1 MSQVVQA
8 ELVLKSDAVFTGDGL
23 SPFKGGVAIADGKIV
38 ACGDD
43 LHLAPFIGPDTDVR
57 EFGDRLIMP
66 GIIDSHTHFAQGAMT
81 TDPDFC
87 VNLIDCTSFEQV
99 MERMQA
105 FAESHPD
112 NEWLVGVQAIQ
123 FQWEVPEMPSAKMI
137 DAYISDRPVFLS
149 QVDMHTFSANTCA
162 IEKVG
167 VTRDTPDPVGGKI
180 LKDENGDP
188 TGVFSNNAGALFM
201 DEVYNPPLE
210 RARESFAKTAQR
222 AVSYGITSVGAVNP
236 TFVSLEDPYRVF
248 ADMNRAGEFPLRV
261 FMYTDLFEVE
271 TMTLDEIRAKY
282 DFPDTT
288 IEWNGFKQF
297 IDGVCSDHTAWMLD
311 DYSNAPGNA
320 GEPAEDPERVR
331 AAVLRA
337 CEWGVL
343 TRIHAI
349 GDRSV
354 RYVLDCFEEAER
366 LYGKQG
372 LRHCMEHDETVQPE
386 DLPRFAQLGIS
397 ACMQPWHMLLDMGDL
412 AKDDAVGPERAALS
426 WPIRSLMASGANV
439 SLGSDFPV
447 VGIEPMEEVYGSVYR
462 MLEDGSNP
470 EGWFPEERITMAEAL
485 HAYTYGS
492 AYAMGVEDRL
502 GTLAVG
508 KEADVCVLSRNLFE
522 CEPAEVLD
530 TVSEL
535 TVSGGKIVYEA

>member
-1 MSQVVQA
+1 
-8 ELVLKSDAVFTGDGL
+8 
-23 SPFKGGVAIADGKIV
+23 
-38 ACGDD
+38 
-43 LHLAPFIGPDTDVR
+43 
-57 EFGDRLIMP
+57 
-66 GIIDSHTHFAQGAMT
+66 
-81 TDPDFC
+81 
-87 VNLIDCTSFEQV
+87 
-99 MERMQA
+99 
-105 FAESHPD
+105 
-112 NEWLVGVQAIQ
+112 
-123 FQWEVPEMPSAKMI
+123 MPSAKMI

-447 VGIEPMEEVYGSVYR
+447 VGIEPMEEVYGAVYR

-485 HAYTYGS
+485 RAYTYGS

>member
-1 MSQVVQA
+1 
-8 ELVLKSDAVFTGDGL
+8 
-23 SPFKGGVAIADGKIV
+23 
-38 ACGDD
+38 
-43 LHLAPFIGPDTDVR
+43 
-57 EFGDRLIMP
+57 
-66 GIIDSHTHFAQGAMT
+66 
-81 TDPDFC
+81 
-87 VNLIDCTSFEQV
+87 
-99 MERMQA
+99 
-105 FAESHPD
+105 
-112 NEWLVGVQAIQ
+112 
-123 FQWEVPEMPSAKMI
+123 
-137 DAYISDRPVFLS
+137 
-149 QVDMHTFSANTCA
+149 
-162 IEKVG
+162 
-167 VTRDTPDPVGGKI
+167 
-180 LKDENGDP
+180 
-188 TGVFSNNAGALFM
+188 
-201 DEVYNPPLE
+201 
-210 RARESFAKTAQR
+210 
-222 AVSYGITSVGAVNP
+222 
-236 TFVSLEDPYRVF
+236 
-248 ADMNRAGEFPLRV
+248 
-261 FMYTDLFEVE
+261 
-271 TMTLDEIRAKY
+271 MTLDEIRAKY

-447 VGIEPMEEVYGSVYR
+447 VGIEPMEEVYGAVYR

-485 HAYTYGS
+485 RAYTYGS

>member
-87 VNLIDCTSFEQV
+87 VNLIGCTSFEQV

-447 VGIEPMEEVYGSVYR
+447 VGIEPMEEVYGAVYR

-485 HAYTYGS
+485 RAYTYGS

>member
-8 ELVLKSDAVFTGDGL
+8 KLVLKSDAVFTGDGL

-447 VGIEPMEEVYGSVYR
+447 VGIEPMEEVYGAVYR

-485 HAYTYGS
+485 RAYTYGS

>member
-412 AKDDAVGPERAALS
+412 AKDDAVGPERAVLS

-447 VGIEPMEEVYGSVYR
+447 VGIEPMEEVYGAVYR

-485 HAYTYGS
+485 RAYTYGS

>member
-99 MERMQA
+99 MGRMQA

-447 VGIEPMEEVYGSVYR
+447 VGIEPMEEVYGAVYR

-485 HAYTYGS
+485 RAYTYGS

>member
-188 TGVFSNNAGALFM
+188 AGVFSNNAGALFM

-447 VGIEPMEEVYGSVYR
+447 VGIEPMEEVYGAVYR

-485 HAYTYGS
+485 RAYTYGS

>member
-23 SPFKGGVAIADGKIV
+23 SPFRGGVAIADGKIV

-99 MERMQA
+99 MERMRA

-112 NEWLVGVQAIQ
+112 NEWLVGVQTIQ

-167 VTRDTPDPVGGKI
+167 VTRDTPDPAGGKI
-180 LKDENGDP
+180 LKDENGDL
-188 TGVFSNNAGALFM
+188 TGIFSNNAGALFM
-201 DEVYNPPLE
+201 DQVYNPPLE
-210 RARESFAKTAQR
+210 RAKESFAKTARR

-236 TFVSLEDPYRVF
+236 TFVSLEEPYRVF

-282 DFPDTT
+282 DFPGST

-320 GEPAEDPERVR
+320 GEPAEDPEHVR
-331 AAVLRA
+331 TAMLKA
-337 CEWGVL
+337 CEWGVP

-366 LYGKQG
+366 LYGKRG
-372 LRHCMEHDETVQPE
+372 IRHCMEHDETVQPE

-397 ACMQPWHMLLDMGDL
+397 PCMQPWHMLLDMGDL
-412 AKDDAVGPERAALS
+412 AKDDAVGPDRAALS
-426 WPIRSLMASGANV
+426 WPIRSLLASGANV

-447 VGIEPMEEVYGSVYR
+447 VGIEPMEEVYGAVYR

-485 HAYTYGS
+485 RAYTYGS

>member
-162 IEKVG
+162 IEKVV

-447 VGIEPMEEVYGSVYR
+447 VGIEPMEEVYGAVYR

-485 HAYTYGS
+485 RAYTYGS

>member
-447 VGIEPMEEVYGSVYR
+447 VGIEPMEEVYGAVYR

-485 HAYTYGS
+485 RAYTYGS

>member
-99 MERMQA
+99 MERIQA

-320 GEPAEDPERVR
+320 GEPVEDPERVR

-397 ACMQPWHMLLDMGDL
+397 ACMQPWHMLLDMADL

-447 VGIEPMEEVYGSVYR
+447 VGIEPMEEVYGAVYR

-485 HAYTYGS
+485 RAYTYGS

>member
-99 MERMQA
+99 MERVQA

-447 VGIEPMEEVYGSVYR
+447 VGIEPMEEVYGAVYR

-485 HAYTYGS
+485 RAYTYGS

>member
-372 LRHCMEHDETVQPE
+372 LRYCMEHDETVQPE

-447 VGIEPMEEVYGSVYR
+447 VGIEPMEEVYGAVYR

-485 HAYTYGS
+485 RAYTYGS

>member
-1 MSQVVQA
+1 MSEVVQA
-8 ELVLKSDAVFTGDGL
+8 EMVLKSDAVFTGDGL

-167 VTRDTPDPVGGKI
+167 VTRDTPDPAGGKI
-180 LKDENGDP
+180 LKDENGNP

-447 VGIEPMEEVYGSVYR
+447 VGIEPMEEVYGAVYR

-485 HAYTYGS
+485 RAYTYGS

-535 TVSGGKIVYEA
+535 TVSGGKVVYEA

>member
-271 TMTLDEIRAKY
+271 SMTLDEIRAKY

-447 VGIEPMEEVYGSVYR
+447 VGIEPMEEVYGAVYR

-485 HAYTYGS
+485 RAYTYGS

>member
-180 LKDENGDP
+180 LKDEDGDP

-386 DLPRFAQLGIS
+386 DLPRFAQLGIP

-447 VGIEPMEEVYGSVYR
+447 VGIEPMEEVYGAVYR

-485 HAYTYGS
+485 RAYTYGS

>member
-99 MERMQA
+99 MERIQA

-397 ACMQPWHMLLDMGDL
+397 ACMQPWHMLLDMADL

-447 VGIEPMEEVYGSVYR
+447 VGIEPMEEVYGAVYR

-485 HAYTYGS
+485 RAYTYGS